1 MTRRTAA
8 TAAHPDLTRADVA
21 APFFSAWR
29 VGTPE
34 RQAQAVEAIAR
45 TWERRPWPAGDLRS
59 YHVYT
64 GHDGETLMHHS
75 QWASERAYETFVRTH
90 RQERVDEIDAA
101 VPGIERL
108 RLGRYRRHR
117 SRERAAGDDRVPGLI
132 VTVRIDFEQAAA
144 GRRADWIDLVLE
156 ALAGEPAEHRGLIA
170 AHFHLSTDGS
180 HVLNYA
186 EWESAPAYDEALA
199 APGRGL
205 GAATE
210 LWERVR
216 TYPGVTGSTVGRY
229 DHAVGLVPA

>member
-1 MTRRTAA
+1 MTRR
-8 TAAHPDLTRADVA
+8 TAAHPDLTRTDVA
-21 APFFSAWR
+21 APFFSTWR

-34 RQAQAVEAIAR
+34 RQRQAVEAIAR
-45 TWERRPWPAGDLRS
+45 AWERRPWPGEGLQA

-75 QWASERAYETFVRTH
+75 RWVSEQAYEAFSKTR
-90 RQERVDEIDAA
+90 RQERVDEIDTA
-101 VPGIERL
+101 VPDIERL
-108 RLGRYRRHR
+108 GLHRYRYHR
-117 SRERAAGDDRVPGLI
+117 SRERAAGDERTPGLI
-132 VTVRIDFEQAAA
+132 VTVRIGFEEAAA
-144 GRRADWIDLVLE
+144 GRRADWIDLVLK
-156 ALAGEPAEHRGLIA
+156 ALADEPAEHRGLIA

-199 APGRGL
+199 APGRGI

-216 TYPGVTGSTVGRY
+216 TYPGVTGFTGSRY
-229 DHAVGLVPA
+229 DHALGLVPS